1 MLICNI
7 SYLLFA
13 PVFNSTLY
21 VQNSTTA
28 FDAVGNREK
37 HGWLGDA
44 QVTAE
49 EAMQN
54 FDMVS
59 VYEEFLVSCSQR
71 RECRVCVFCLFG
83 LALTACPLY
92 RT

>member
-1 MLICNI
+1 M
-7 SYLLFA
+7 FV

-21 VQNSTTA
+21 SYVFTLYA
-28 FDAVGNREK
+28 RNREK

-59 VYEEFLVSCSQR
+59 VYEEFLVSSSQWC
-71 RECRVCVFCLFG
+71 EGHLPVWFFG
-83 LALTACPLY
+83 SGLTVCPLD